1 MFSLSGSHRYL
12 LYNRPTD
19 MRKSFNG
26 LCGLVTYKLGRS
38 PQNGEVFVFINK
50 RRDKIKLLHWE
61 AGGFVLYYKR
71 LEQGTF
77 LPPAGATGQSYDMS
91 WWELTLM
98 ISGIKA
104 ADIHQRKRYNPQPE
118 CGKIHS

>member
-1 MFSLSGSHRYL
+1 MFTLSSSCRLL

-26 LCGLVTYKLGRS
+26 LCGLVISQLGGN
-38 PQNGEVFVFINK
+38 PQSGEVFIFINK

-61 AGGFVLYYKR
+61 QDGFVLYYKR

-77 LPPAGATGQSYDMS
+77 EIPRFEGNRYRMRWA
-91 WWELTLM
+91 ELTLM
-98 ISGIKA
+98 ISGLSA
-104 ADIHQRKRYNPQPE
+104 TELRQRKRYNNTFP
-118 CGKIHS
+118 CG

>member
-1 MFSLSGSHRYL
+1 MFSLSGSNSYL

-26 LCGLVTYKLGRS
+26 LCGLVTDKLGRN
-38 PQNGEVFVFINK
+38 PQNGEVFVFVNK
-50 RRDKIKLLHWE
+50 RRDKMKLLHWE

-77 LPPAGATGQSYDMS
+77 LPPAGATGQSYHMS

-104 ADIHQRKRYNPQPE
+104 ADVHQRKRYNPQPK
-118 CGKIHS
+118 CG